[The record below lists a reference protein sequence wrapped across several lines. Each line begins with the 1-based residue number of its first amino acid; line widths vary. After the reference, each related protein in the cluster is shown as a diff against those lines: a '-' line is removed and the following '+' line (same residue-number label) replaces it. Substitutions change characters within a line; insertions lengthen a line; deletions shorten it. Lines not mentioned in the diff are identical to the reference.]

1 MSTDTTKQDVL
12 PTADT
17 ATAFLAR
24 RKPGLS
30 VTLERLILPLV
41 WVAMIVVFGVL
52 QPGTFLSWSNI
63 SNVLGAQ
70 AVLFMLALGALLPVL
85 IGDFDLS
92 LGGIM
97 GIAGATVGVFN
108 VHFGLDVFTAA
119 GLALVFALVAGAVN
133 AFFVVN
139 LDTNPL
145 IVTLAT
151 GTVYTG
157 VIYFM
162 VNSTT
167 IAGVSYALSAATF
180 TSRIAG
186 ISLAFFYAAAL
197 MLVLWYATSWTPL
210 GLRARFVGQ
219 SHVVARL
226 SGVNVNRMRWLGFVG
241 GALLAGVAGILL
253 VGLTGAFDPTAS
265 SQYLL
270 PAYAAVFLGATTI
283 SPGRF
288 NAIGTG
294 IAVYFLATGVNGLQ
308 ILGAQSYVQQ
318 LFYGAAL
325 VIAVVL
331 ARWMR
336 RRA

>member
-1 MSTDTTKQDVL
+1 VPSKTEF
-12 PTADT
+12 PAT
-17 ATAFLAR
+17 ATLEAK
-24 RKPGLS
+24 RKSTLS
-30 VTLERLILPLV
+30 ATLERLILPIV
-41 WVAMIVVFGVL
+41 WIAMIVIFGAL
-52 QPGTFLSWSNI
+52 APDTFLSWTNI

-70 AVLFMLALGALLPVL
+70 AILFMLALGALLPVL
-85 IGDFDLS
+85 VGDFDLS

-97 GIAGATVGVFN
+97 GIAAATVGVLN
-108 VHFGLDVFTAA
+108 VKMGLPIVVACAA
-119 GLALVFALVAGAVN
+119 ALVFALFAGCLN
-133 AFFVVN
+133 AFLVVT

-145 IVTLAT
+145 IVTLGT

-157 VIYFM
+157 ILYFL
-162 VNSTT
+162 VNSST
-167 IAGVSYALSAATF
+167 ISGVDRALSVATF
-180 TSRIAG
+180 STRIAG
-186 ISLAFFYAAAL
+186 ISLAFYYVVAL
-197 MLVLWYATSWTPL
+197 MLILWYITAWTPV

-219 SHVVARL
+219 SHAVARL
-226 SGVNVNRMRWLGFVG
+226 SGVNVNRMRWGGFVG
-241 GALLAGVAGILL
+241 GAVIVGFAGILL
-253 VGLTGAFDPTAS
+253 VGLTGAVDPTAS
-265 SQYLL
+265 GSYLL

>member
-1 MSTDTTKQDVL
+1 M
-12 PTADT
+12 
-17 ATAFLAR
+17 
-24 RKPGLS
+24 
-30 VTLERLILPLV
+30 ERLVLPLV
-41 WVAMIVVFGVL
+41 WVAMIVVFGL
-52 QPGTFLSWSNI
+52 LRPETFLSWTNI

-70 AVLFMLALGALLPVL
+70 SVLFMLALGALLPVL
-85 IGDFDLS
+85 VGDFDLS

-97 GIAGATVGVFN
+97 GIAGATVGVFT
-108 VHFGLDVFTAA
+108 VQFGM
-119 GLALVFALVAGAVN
+119 GLVPACLFALLFSLIAGATN
-133 AFFVVN
+133 ALFVVT

-151 GTVYTG
+151 GTVFTG
-157 VIYFM
+157 VVYFM

-167 IAGVSYALSAATF
+167 IAGVDHILSQGTF
-180 TSRIAG
+180 TTRIAG
-186 ISLAFFYAAAL
+186 VSLAFYYAAIL
-197 MLVLWYATSWTPL
+197 MVILWYVTNWTPL

-219 SHVVARL
+219 SHAVARL
-226 SGVNVNRMRWLGFVG
+226 SGVNVSRMRWLAFVG
-241 GALLAGVAGILL
+241 GAVISGVAGILL
-253 VGLTGAFDPTAS
+253 VGLTGAFDPTANG
-265 SQYLL
+265 QYLL

-288 NAIGTG
+288 NALGTG